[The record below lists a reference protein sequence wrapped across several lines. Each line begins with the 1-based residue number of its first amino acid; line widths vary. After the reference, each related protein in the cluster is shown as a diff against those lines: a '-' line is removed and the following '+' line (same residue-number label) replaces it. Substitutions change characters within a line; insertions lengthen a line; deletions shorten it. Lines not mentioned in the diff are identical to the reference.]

1 MTDGLFIAPYSAH
14 ADLQNG
20 DGVIKK
26 RLISVRS
33 SRLGEVEVADI
44 NRAEP
49 TKNNPAILQPHDL
62 DKKPDQNL
70 QVRH

>member
-1 MTDGLFIAPYSAH
+1 MTDGLFIAPCSAH
-14 ADLQNG
+14 ANLQNG
-20 DGVIKK
+20 GGVIKK
-26 RLISVRS
+26 RLISVA
-33 SRLGEVEVADI
+33 SRLGEVEIADI

-49 TKNNPAILQPHDL
+49 TKTNPAILQQHDL

>member
-1 MTDGLFIAPYSAH
+1 MTDRLLIAPCSAH
-14 ADLQNG
+14 ANLQNG
-20 DGVIKK
+20 GGVIKK
-26 RLISVRS
+26 RLISVA
-33 SRLGEVEVADI
+33 SRLGEVEIADI

-49 TKNNPAILQPHDL
+49 TKTNPAILQQHDL

>member
-14 ADLQNG
+14 ANLQNG
-20 DGVIKK
+20 GGVIKK
-26 RLISVRS
+26 RLISVA
-33 SRLGEVEVADI
+33 SRLGEVEIADI

-49 TKNNPAILQPHDL
+49 TKTNPAILQQHDL